1 MSRLATTLIAA
12 LAVTTSAMAGNLSI
26 TAEPYM
32 TGGLF
37 TKPLLPKEGQDV
49 LITVR
54 AECSGHVPAGVEAL
68 LTIRTREGDQVTSE
82 KLSLSTKGS
91 CAEANYTWSSD
102 ENGLYTVRVVLD
114 SENKLAEQDEGD
126 NAAEIVL
133 PVIVNGKCRDLH
145 FPWYREYEN
154 GRWSTCVTS
163 AGTEPEEY
171 QRLAE
176 RGVIPLHWAPGK
188 TSYDSKRAETHP
200 EEVLDLIEEQ
210 LFQRYASKDNT
221 YGCGIDEVGG
231 YPGTFGLR
239 VSIAAMEALARARRE
254 TLGKF
259 YAVWNCGGT
268 RPQLAAVCRRAA
280 DVYLL
285 ETYLWRALPEELGAV
300 DIYEWITSRIEP
312 VIRSSDMF
320 QPAYGNHCYTLIGLD
335 NTERPDRTDLGELE
349 NVIRFIRR
357 EFPEMRGVA
366 WYNGSTQMEKT
377 EANLAKME
385 EVKAASDRLC
395 FEYWIRPCVT
405 FLQGS
410 LWLTRNSDGQTHLA
424 GADGEA
430 YLGAAVSN
438 IGSIDSGEVVVEFLL
453 DGERVG
459 TQSASSVP
467 AEDSRYESLVTLKQ
481 PIAPEAGP
489 HSFKARI
496 LSAAGATVL
505 DPSITLEQ
513 FVSE

>member
-1 MSRLATTLIAA
+1 MSRFARTLIAA
-12 LAVTTSAMAGNLSI
+12 AVMTTSAVAGNLSM
-26 TAEPYM
+26 TADPYM

-37 TKPLLPKEGQDV
+37 TNPLLPKEGQDV
-49 LITVR
+49 SITVR
-54 AECSGHVPAGVEAL
+54 AQCAGRVSAAAEAL
-68 LTIRTREGDQVTSE
+68 LSIRTEDGDQVASE
-82 KLSLSTKGS
+82 KLSLSRKGS
-91 CAEANYTWSSD
+91 CAEASYTWSSD
-102 ENGLYTVRVVLD
+102 RNGLYTVRVVLD
-114 SENKLAEQDEGD
+114 PENKVAEQDEKD
-126 NAAEIVL
+126 NTAELIL
-133 PVIVNGKCRDLH
+133 PVIVKGKCRDLH

-163 AGTEPEEY
+163 AGTDSEKH

-188 TSYDSKRAETHP
+188 TSYDWKRAETHP
-200 EEVLDLIEEQ
+200 EEVLELIEEK

-239 VSIAAMEALARARRE
+239 VSVAAMEGLARARRE
-254 TLGKF
+254 THGKF

-268 RPQLAAVCRRAA
+268 RPELAAVCRRAA

-357 EFPEMRGVA
+357 AFPEMRGVA
-366 WYNGSTQMEKT
+366 WYNGSTFMEKT

-395 FEYWIRPCVT
+395 FEYWIRPCLT

-410 LWLTRNSDGQTHLA
+410 LWLTRDS
-424 GADGEA
+424 DGEA
-430 YLGAAVSN
+430 YVGAAVSN
-438 IGSIDSGEVVVEFLL
+438 IGSIDSGEVAVEFLL
-453 DGERVG
+453 DGEPVG
-459 TQSASSVP
+459 TQSAPSIP
-467 AEDSRYESLVTLKQ
+467 AGDSRYKSLVTLKQ
-481 PIAPEAGP
+481 PVALGAGP

-496 LSAAGATVL
+496 LSAPGATVL
-505 DPSITLEQ
+505 DPSITLER
-513 FVSE
+513 FVSD

>member
-1 MSRLATTLIAA
+1 MSRFVRAFIAA
-12 LAVTTSAMAGNLSI
+12 AAVTTSAVAGNLSI

-37 TKPLLPKEGQDV
+37 TNPLLPKEGQNV

-54 AECSGHVPAGVEAL
+54 AECTGRISAEAL
-68 LTIRTREGDQVTSE
+68 LSIRTEDGEQVASE
-82 KLSLSTKGS
+82 KLSLSRKGS
-91 CAEANYTWSSD
+91 CAEASYTWSSD
-102 ENGLYTVRVVLD
+102 QNGLYTVRAALD
-114 SENKLAEQDEGD
+114 PENKVAEQDEED
-126 NAAEIVL
+126 NTAELIL
-133 PVIVNGKCRDLH
+133 PVIVRGKCRDLH

-154 GRWSTCVTS
+154 GRWCTCVTA
-163 AGTEPEEY
+163 AGKDPEKH

-188 TSYDSKRAETHP
+188 TSYDWKRARTHP
-200 EEVLDLIEEQ
+200 EEVLELIEEK

-231 YPGTFGLR
+231 YPGTFSLR
-239 VSIAAMEALARARRE
+239 ASVAAMEGLVRARRE
-254 TLGKF
+254 THGKF
-259 YAVWNCGGT
+259 YAVWNAGGT
-268 RPQLAAVCRRAA
+268 RPELAAVCRRAA

-285 ETYLWRALPEELGAV
+285 ETYLWRALPDELGAV
-300 DIYEWITSRIEP
+300 DVYEWITSRIEP

-320 QPAYGNHCYTLIGLD
+320 QPAYGNHCHTLIGLD

-366 WYNGSTQMEKT
+366 WYNGSTFMEKT
-377 EANLAKME
+377 EAHLAKME

-395 FEYWIRPCVT
+395 FEYWIRPCLT

-410 LWLTRNSDGQTHLA
+410 LWLTRDSSGQTHLA
-424 GADGEA
+424 GADGDA
-430 YLGAAVSN
+430 YVAAAVSN
-438 IGSIDSGEVVVEFLL
+438 IGSIDSCEVVVEFIR
-453 DGERVG
+453 DGEPVG
-459 TQSASSVP
+459 TQSAPSVP
-467 AEDSRYESLVTLKQ
+467 AGDSRYESLVTLKQ
-481 PIAPEAGP
+481 PVALRPGP
-489 HSFKARI
+489 HSFEARI

-505 DPSITLEQ
+505 DPSITLDR

>member
-1 MSRLATTLIAA
+1 MSRLASTLIAA
-12 LAVTTSAMAGNLSI
+12 LAMTTSAVAGNLSI
-26 TAEPYM
+26 TADPYM

-37 TKPLLPKEGQDV
+37 ASPLLPKEGQDV

-54 AECSGHVPAGVEAL
+54 AECAGRVPAAAEAL
-68 LTIRTREGDQVTSE
+68 LSIRTEDGDQVARE
-82 KLSLSTKGS
+82 KLSLSRKGS
-91 CAEANYTWSSD
+91 CAEASFTWSSD
-102 ENGLYTVRVVLD
+102 QNGLYTVRAALD
-114 SENKLAEQDEGD
+114 PENKVAEQDEDD
-126 NAAEIVL
+126 NAAELIL
-133 PVIVNGKCRDLH
+133 PVIVKGKCRDLH

-154 GRWSTCVTS
+154 GRWCTCVTA
-163 AGTEPEEY
+163 AGKDAEKH

-176 RGVIPLHWAPGK
+176 RGVTPLHWAPGK
-188 TSYDSKRAETHP
+188 TSYDWKRAKTHP
-200 EEVLDLIEEQ
+200 EEVLELIEEK

-231 YPGTFGLR
+231 YPGTFSLR
-239 VSIAAMEALARARRE
+239 ASVAAMEGLVRARRE
-254 TLGKF
+254 THGKF
-259 YAVWNCGGT
+259 YAVWNAGGT
-268 RPQLAAVCRRAA
+268 RPELAAVCRRAA

-285 ETYLWRALPEELGAV
+285 ETYLWRALPDELGAV
-300 DIYEWITSRIEP
+300 DVYEWITSRIEP

-366 WYNGSTQMEKT
+366 WYNGSTFMEKT
-377 EANLAKME
+377 EGNLAKME

-410 LWLTRNSDGQTHLA
+410 LWLTRDSDGET
-424 GADGEA
+424 
-430 YLGAAVSN
+430 YVAAALSN

-453 DGERVG
+453 DGEPVG
-459 TQSASSVP
+459 TQSAPSVP
-467 AEDSRYESLVTLKQ
+467 AGDSRYKSLVTLKQ
-481 PIAPEAGP
+481 PVALGTGP
-489 HSFKARI
+489 HSFKAHI
-496 LSAAGATVL
+496 LSAPGATVL
-505 DPSITLEQ
+505 DPSITLDR
-513 FVSE
+513 FVSD